1 VEGADGCAVE
11 RAAGLDGDGGR
22 GLVRGAAEGRELAG
36 GLVVGGEGDEPVV
49 AAGEGRGL
57 VVVDG
62 ERDGVAIGALLAPA
76 LEARFA
82 SALGKMTDAQLEL
95 LEDHVVVLGYGDLT
109 EPILTEL
116 DDRGV
121 EFVVVTPV
129 GDRATALGDRGFH
142 TLVADPSDD
151 DTLRRVHVEAARAVV
166 AATNDD
172 AEDALAVLTARQL
185 NPTSPSS
192 RASPSAT
199 TSTSSGGRGR
209 TPSSA
214 PPPSA
219 AGCSWSPRSA
229 AATPRP
235 PPSASST
242 RSASK

>member
-151 DTLRRVHVEAARAVV
+151 DTLRHVHVEAARAVV

-185 NPTSPSS
+185 NPDVTIVAGVTERDNVDKLRRAGADAVVSP
-192 RASPSAT
+192 AAI
-199 TSTSSGGRGR
+199 GGRLLVESALGR
-209 TPSSA
+209 GDA
-214 PPPSA
+214 E
-219 AGCSWSPRSA
+219 A
-229 AATPRP
+229 AAERVIDEVGE
-235 PPSASST
+235 
-242 RSASK
+242 